1 MSLNTLPPIDQR
13 ISAWVELE
21 RQANKGPKEK
31 YDVSITLS
39 REFGC
44 EGYPLALKLKEDLEA
59 KWGGEWTIFDQLLID
74 KILAER
80 KISAKLLESIGERS
94 KFLDTLISS
103 LNPRWKTDQD
113 LYEIMVETIHSLA
126 QKGRCIFVGRGA
138 AVVTQDLENC
148 FHFRLEAPLEFRKA
162 SLVQRLS
169 LAPSEADALIKAQ
182 ENQREDFIN
191 HFLGVDLSEMQY
203 YHLKFNNAKIHKD
216 EVSKMMLQTIENFLS

>member
-13 ISAWVELE
+13 ISAWIELQ

-80 KISAKLLESIGERS
+80 KISAKLLENIGERS
-94 KFLDTLISS
+94 KVLDTLISS

-148 FHFRLEAPLEFRKA
+148 FHFRLEAPKDFRKN
-162 SLVQRLS
+162 SLVKRLS
-169 LAPSEADALIKAQ
+169 LEPAEAEALMKAQ

-203 YHLKFNNAKIHKD
+203 YHAKFNNAKIHNN